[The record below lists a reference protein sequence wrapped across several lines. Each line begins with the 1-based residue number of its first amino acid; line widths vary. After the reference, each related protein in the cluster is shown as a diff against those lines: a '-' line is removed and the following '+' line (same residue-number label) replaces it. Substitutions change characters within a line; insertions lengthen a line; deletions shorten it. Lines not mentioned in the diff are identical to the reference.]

1 MKELQNLSKKFA
13 SKCLSQ
19 MKQKMFNGN
28 CLQKCVEG
36 MANKGRKLQQIG
48 RSHT

>member
-1 MKELQNLSKKFA
+1 MKELKNLSKKFA

-36 MANKGRKLQQIG
+36 MANKGRKL
-48 RSHT
+48 